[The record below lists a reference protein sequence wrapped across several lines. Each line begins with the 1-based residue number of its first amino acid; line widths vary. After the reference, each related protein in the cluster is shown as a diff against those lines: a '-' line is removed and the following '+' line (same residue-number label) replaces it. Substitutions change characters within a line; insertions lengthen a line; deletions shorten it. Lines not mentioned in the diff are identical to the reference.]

1 MLKPCHSHPFYLK
14 FLQSNLPFYLDPL
27 SGYILKFVHQ
37 MILLDLSN
45 LESIVKPLYCL
56 DNGATARDPSLLF
69 RSLILMTLHH
79 ETSIDKWCVTMRS
92 FPIWAVLSGF
102 SPLDIPGASTF
113 RDFISRLWLVE
124 EKEYRKE
131 RAKRRRRKRRK
142 PKTKLK
148 ANQKLPPKNPGV
160 VGRLAQRL
168 LAGKMIKFL
177 RPESVL
183 NDILKDVF
191 VVPSAK
197 LGLLGDLKHFAIS
210 GDGSIIPTGA
220 NHFGIK
226 TCDCKSKGIYSCD
239 CPRIF
244 TDLHASWG
252 WDSHNEKWV
261 YGHTL
266 YEVTA
271 ANSFHNLP
279 IFLMMPTA
287 KRHDSVSG
295 LVALF
300 ECLNLYQSSFSFSE
314 FLGDSAHDA
323 YAFYEVLDHFD
334 IEALID
340 LNSRSKN
347 FNLPQF
353 KVDKDGKPICHLK
366 RPMIN
371 WGYCKSSRRV
381 KWRCPA
387 AIGKFDCQFKDSCSS
402 SDYGK
407 TLYTKCATDLR
418 LFTRTPR
425 NTDLWKEKFKRR
437 SGSERSFKRKLY
449 DYNIEHTRVRS
460 RKNLCFRYFLA
471 AFCQHLDAWSAH
483 SSLNIVKLVSSWVPK
498 VA

>member
-1 MLKPCHSHPFYLK
+1 MLKPCRSHRVYLE
-14 FLQSNLPFYLDPL
+14 FLQSNLLLQLDPL
-27 SGYILKFVHQ
+27 SAHILKFVHHLA
-37 MILLDLSN
+37 LLDLSI
-45 LESIVKPLYCL
+45 LEPIVKPLYCP
-56 DNGATARDPSLLF
+56 DNGAPARDPSSLF
-69 RSLILMTLHH
+69 RSLILMTLLH

-92 FPIWAVLSGF
+92 FSVWAIISGF
-102 SPLDIPGASTF
+102 SSPDIPGASTF

-124 EKEYRKE
+124 ENEYRKD
-131 RAKRRRRKRRK
+131 RAKRLRKKRRK

-160 VGRLAQRL
+160 VGRLAKRL
-168 LAGKMIKFL
+168 LDGKMINFL
-177 RPESVL
+177 RPEALL
-183 NDILKDVF
+183 NDILKDLF

-197 LGLLGDLKHFAIS
+197 LNLLGPLNRFAIS

-220 NHFGIK
+220 SHFGSKI
-226 TCDCKSKGIYSCD
+226 CDCKSKGIYNCD
-239 CPRIF
+239 CPRLF

-261 YGHTL
+261 FGHTL
-266 YEVTA
+266 YEMTA

-300 ECLNLYQSSFSFSE
+300 ESLKLYDHTFSFAE

-323 YAFYEVLDHFD
+323 YPFYQVLEHFD
-334 IEALID
+334 VEALID

-353 KVDKDGKPICHLK
+353 KVDQDGKPVCHLN

-387 AIGKFDCQFKDSCSS
+387 VVGKFDCTFKSACSAS
-402 SDYGK
+402 AYGK
-407 TLYTKCATDLR
+407 TLYTRCNDDLR

-425 NTDLWKEKFKRR
+425 HTEAWKLKFKRR

-460 RKNLCFRYFLA
+460 RKNLSWRYFLA
-471 AFCQHLDAWSAH
+471 AFCQHLDAWVAH
-483 SSLNIVKLVSSWVPK
+483 SSIDIETLKISRWF
-498 VA
+498 

>member
-1 MLKPCHSHPFYLK
+1 MLRPCQSHQEYLH
-14 FLQSNLPFYLDPL
+14 FLADYLPNYLNPVTDH
-27 SGYILKFVHQ
+27 ILGFIHRMV
-37 MILLDLSN
+37 LLDLSN
-45 LESIVKPLYCL
+45 LQPILKSLYSS
-56 DNGATARDPSLLF
+56 NGAPAKDPCLMF
-69 RSLILMTLHH
+69 RSLILMTLNH
-79 ETSIDKWCVTMRS
+79 ETSIDKWHEQMRS
-92 FPIWAVLSGF
+92 FPIWSLLSGF

-113 RDFISRLWLVE
+113 RDFISRLWLFE
-124 EKEYRKE
+124 EREYRIDKT
-131 RAKRRRRKRRK
+131 KRLRKKRRK

-148 ANQKLPPKNPGV
+148 ANEKLPPKNPGV
-160 VGRLAQRL
+160 VGRLANRL
-168 LAGKMIKFL
+168 LDGKMINFL

-183 NDILKDVF
+183 NCILKDLF

-197 LGLLGDLKHFAIS
+197 LALLGDLNRFAIS

-220 NHFGIK
+220 SHFGTK
-226 TCDCKSKGIYSCD
+226 VCNCKSKGIYNCD
-239 CPRIF
+239 CPRLF

-266 YEVTA
+266 YEMTA

-300 ECLNLYQSSFSFSE
+300 ECLKLYQNSCSFSE

-323 YAFYEVLDHFD
+323 YPFYQVLDHFD

-340 LNSRSKN
+340 LNSRSKH
-347 FNLPQF
+347 FNLPRF
-353 KVDKDGKPICHLK
+353 KVDKNGKPLCLLN

-371 WGYCKSSRRV
+371 WGYCKSSHRV

-387 AIGKFDCQFKDSCSS
+387 VIGKFDCQFKDACCSS
-402 SDYGK
+402 AYGK
-407 TLYTKCATDLR
+407 TLYTKCSTDLR

-425 NTDLWKEKFKRR
+425 NTELWKEKFKRR

-449 DYNIEHTRVRS
+449 DYDIEHSRVRS
-460 RKNLCFRYFLA
+460 RKNLCARYFLA
-471 AFCQHLDAWSAH
+471 AFCQHLDAWVAH
-483 SSLNIVKLVSSWVPK
+483 SSLNILELVSAWLAK
-498 VA
+498 AA